1 MVAGPGG
8 RTRWSWLRDLMAS
21 LAKTLLRWYSTVRVL
36 MNSRAP
42 ISGLDRPSRASRA
55 IWASWAVSSVL
66 VCTVRLRAVSPAAGS
81 SRRARPANASMPI
94 SSSMAWAVR
103 SCSRPL
109 AVEQVSAGQLRA
121 VPGPAEVADR
131 LAVQAVSSLAVAEQG
146 ADAGFQSQ
154 RPLGGPHPRVVG
166 QPLQR
171 GPDQR
176 YVAGP
181 GGRLGQL
188 GHDKGTV
195 PELVMLECLP
205 GGVQGG
211 VVAAEAVAEHRAGV
225 AREIDQPA
233 QATCG
238 RLPRSGLD
246 QLSRLSLVASQ
257 GREHHLAKGER
268 RVPGDLRDQPVF
280 LDQ

>member
-1 MVAGPGG
+1 MVGG
-8 RTRWSWLRDLMAS
+8 AQL
-21 LAKTLLRWYSTVRVL
+21 LARV
-36 MNSRAP
+36 
-42 ISGLDRPSRASRA
+42 
-55 IWASWAVSSVL
+55 
-66 VCTVRLRAVSPAAGS
+66 AA
-81 SRRARPANASMPI
+81 AALA
-94 SSSMAWAVR
+94 AQ
-103 SCSRPL
+103 PL
-109 AVEQVSAGQLRA
+109 AVEQVSAGQFRA

-131 LAVQAVSSLAVAEQG
+131 LAVQAVSGLAVAEQR
-146 ADAGFQSQ
+146 AYAGFHPQ
-154 RPLGGPHPRVVG
+154 RPLGGPHPRVFG

-171 GPDQR
+171 GRDQR
-176 YVAGP
+176 YVTGP
-181 GGRLGQL
+181 GCRLGQL

-195 PELVMLECLP
+195 PELVMLKCLP

-257 GREHHLAKGER
+257 GREDHLGKGER